1 MKLYDTLSREKKE
14 FIPIREKRVNL
25 FVCGPTVYDYSHLG
39 HARTY
44 IPFDVLAEYL
54 RYKGYLVFYL
64 QNITDIDDKIIN
76 RAKKENKK
84 WDEISKMYMKA
95 YFEDMRSLR
104 INSINLYA
112 PASYY
117 IDEIIDQVKRLI
129 EKGFAYETND
139 GIYFEISKFPDYGK
153 LSHQSLDSIMAGAR
167 VEVNEMK
174 RHPAD
179 FALWKKHKPGEPYWE
194 SPWGKGRPGWHIED
208 TAITEFYFGPQ
219 YDIHGGGSDL
229 IFPHHECEIAQM
241 ESVSGKKPLVR
252 YWMHTGLLTVREER
266 MGKSMGNA
274 INIRELLKSYQAETI
289 RFYILSSHYRSPID
303 FSFDALNESRNS
315 WEKIVISYEKL
326 NKFKVKKE
334 KSTFVERIEEFRKSF
349 EEAMDDDLN
358 TPLAISVIQSFVQ
371 FLNKN
376 LEDFGEEDKDHAL
389 RFFRDFDSIFKII
402 PSGKRADDVVELL
415 IKIREIARS
424 KKEFEISD
432 RIREMLR
439 EMNIVVE
446 DTKDGQLWY
455 YL

>member
-117 IDEIIDQVKRLI
+117 VDEIIDQVKRLI
-129 EKGFAYETND
+129 EKGFAYETED

-326 NKFKVKKE
+326 NKFKVKKD
-334 KSTFVERIEEFRKSF
+334 KSNFVEKIEDFRKSF
-349 EEAMDDDLN
+349 EDAMDDDLN

-371 FLNKN
+371 FVNKN
-376 LEDFGEEDKDHAL
+376 LEDFGEEDKEHAL
-389 RFFRDFDSIFKII
+389 IFFNDFDSIFKII
-402 PSGKRADDVVELL
+402 PYGKRADDVVELL

-432 RIREMLR
+432 KIREMLR

-446 DTKDGQLWY
+446 DTKDGQVWY

>member
-95 YFEDMRSLR
+95 YFEDMRNLR

-153 LSHQSLDSIMAGAR
+153 LSHQSLDSIIAGAR

-179 FALWKKHKPGEPYWE
+179 FALWKKQKPGEPYWE

-326 NKFKVKKE
+326 NKFKVKKD
-334 KSTFVERIEEFRKSF
+334 KSNFVEKIEDFRKSF
-349 EEAMDDDLN
+349 EAAMDDDLN

-371 FLNKN
+371 FINKN
-376 LEDFGEEDKDHAL
+376 LEDFGEEDKENAL
-389 RFFRDFDSIFKII
+389 IFFKDFDSIFKII
-402 PSGKRADDVVELL
+402 PYGKRADDVVEVL

-432 RIREMLR
+432 KIREMLR

-446 DTKDGQLWY
+446 DTKDGQVWY

>member
-14 FIPIREKRVNL
+14 FTPIKGRRVNI

-44 IPFDVLAEYL
+44 IPFDVLSEYL

-76 RAKKENKK
+76 RAKSENKD
-84 WDEISKMYMKA
+84 WDEISSKYMKA
-95 YFEDMRSLR
+95 YFEDMKSLR

-112 PASYY
+112 PASFY
-117 IDEIIDQVKRLI
+117 IDEIIDQVRRLF
-129 EKGFAYETND
+129 EKGYAYETDD
-139 GIYFEISKFPDYGK
+139 GIYFDISKFSEYGK
-153 LSHQSLDSIMAGAR
+153 LSHQSLDSIIAGAR
-167 VEVNEMK
+167 VEVNEK
-174 RHPAD
+174 KKNPAD

-208 TAITEFYFGPQ
+208 TAITEHYFGPQ

-241 ESVSGKKPLVR
+241 ESVSGKKPLVK
-252 YWMHTGLLTVREER
+252 YWLHTGLLTVKEER

-274 INIRELLKSYQAETI
+274 INIRELLKNYEPEI
-289 RFYILSSHYRSPID
+289 LRFYILSSHYRSPIN
-303 FSFDALNESRNS
+303 FSFEALNELRNS
-315 WEKIVISYEKL
+315 WEKIVFSFEKL
-326 NKFKVKKE
+326 KKFKTDKQ
-334 KSTFVERIEEFRKSF
+334 KSSFVEKVESYRKNF
-349 EEAMDDDLN
+349 EDAMDDDLN
-358 TPLAISVIQSFVQ
+358 TPVAISVMQSFAQ

-376 LEDFGEEDKDHAL
+376 LGEFGQEDKESAL
-389 RFFRDFDSIFKII
+389 RLFSDFDNVFKIL
-402 PSGKRADDVVELL
+402 PSERKGDEIVDVL
-415 IKIREIARS
+415 IKIREIARN

-432 RIREMLR
+432 KIREMLK
-439 EMNIVVE
+439 EMNIVIE
-446 DTKDGQLWY
+446 DTKDGQIWY

>member
-54 RYKGYLVFYL
+54 RYRGYLVFYL

-84 WDEISKMYMKA
+84 WDEISKMYLKA
-95 YFEDMRSLR
+95 YLEDMRSLR

-167 VEVNEMK
+167 VEINEMK

-274 INIRELLKSYQAETI
+274 VNIRELLKSYQAETI

-326 NKFKVKKE
+326 NKFKVKKG
-334 KSTFVERIEEFRKSF
+334 KSTFVERIEEYRKSF
-349 EEAMDDDLN
+349 EDAMDDDLN

-376 LEDFGEEDKDHAL
+376 LEDFGEEDKEHAL
-389 RFFRDFDSIFKII
+389 IFLRDFDSVFKII
-402 PSGKRADDVVELL
+402 PSGRRADDVVELL

-424 KKEFEISD
+424 KKEFDISD

-446 DTKDGQLWY
+446 DTKDGQVWY

>member
-14 FIPIREKRVNL
+14 FIPIKGKRVNL

-54 RYKGYLVFYL
+54 RYRGYLVFYL

-76 RAKKENKK
+76 RAKNENKR
-84 WDEISKMYMKA
+84 WDEISNRYMKA

-129 EKGFAYETND
+129 EKGFAYETED

-167 VEVNEMK
+167 VEINEMK

-208 TAITEFYFGPQ
+208 TAITELYFGPQ

-252 YWMHTGLLTVREER
+252 YWMHTGLLTVKEER

-274 INIRELLKSYQAETI
+274 INIRELLKSYEAETI

-326 NKFKVKKE
+326 NKFKIKKE
-334 KSTFVERIEEFRKSF
+334 RPIFVERIEEYRKSF
-349 EEAMDDDLN
+349 EDAMDDDLN

-376 LEDFGEEDKDHAL
+376 LEDFGEEDKEQAL
-389 RFFRDFDSIFKII
+389 RFFKDFDNIFKII
-402 PSGKRADDVVELL
+402 PSGRRAEDVVEVL

-424 KKEFEISD
+424 KREFEISD
-432 RIREMLR
+432 KIREMLR
-439 EMNIVVE
+439 DMNIVVE
-446 DTKDGQLWY
+446 DTKDGQVWY